1 MWEGLQIVNT
11 DAINTQLQLLNVEV
25 PSWAY
30 GNSGTRFKVFAQA
43 GVPRDPF
50 EKVADAAMVHRMTG
64 SAGSVAIHIPW
75 DKVADYAKLSRFA
88 HDEGV
93 RIGTVNSN
101 TFQDD
106 DYMLGSVTHP
116 DSAVRRKATEHL
128 LECVDIMDAT
138 GSRDLKLW
146 FADGT
151 NYPGQD
157 DFRSRQ
163 DRLYD
168 VLHEVYGRLGDSQRM
183 VLEYKLFEPAFYA
196 TDVPD
201 WGVSYAHCLK
211 LGPKAKVVVDTGHH
225 APGTNIE
232 FIVAFLLREER
243 LGAFDFNSRF
253 YADDDLMVGAADPF
267 QLFRIMHE
275 VVKADAIDPVS
286 GVAFMLDQCHNIEP
300 KIPAQIRS
308 IMNVQEAVAKAALVD
323 QDALSDAQRA
333 GNVLEANGILMDAY
347 DSDVRDA
354 VAQWREANGAEAD
367 PLGAYRQSGYADRI
381 VNERVGGTQM
391 GWGA

>member
-1 MWEGLQIVNT
+1 MNT

-253 YADDDLMVGAADPF
+253 YADDDLMVGAD
-267 QLFRIMHE
+267 RKS
-275 VVKADAIDPVS
+275 VV
-286 GVAFMLDQCHNIEP
+286 
-300 KIPAQIRS
+300 
-308 IMNVQEAVAKAALVD
+308 
-323 QDALSDAQRA
+323 
-333 GNVLEANGILMDAY
+333 
-347 DSDVRDA
+347 
-354 VAQWREANGAEAD
+354 
-367 PLGAYRQSGYADRI
+367 
-381 VNERVGGTQM
+381 
-391 GWGA
+391 